1 MGQETRYWKLVKNVC
16 NNKCRFDIPMPVNW
30 DDNICLLGIW
40 YDRSRPNVIL
50 CRNTGNTFSGSVF
63 ILLFAI
69 PCPKHNHH
77 IAMLLAP
84 FSFSRLPC
92 LHNST
97 EIWQPFSILKIYIYL
112 VRIPLKLLWW
122 VLKHHQWKRER
133 IYLFESAIKL
143 INLISLCVH
152 LMKKQKFNVQTDQ
165 FFRK

>member
-1 MGQETRYWKLVKNVC
+1 MTFQ
-16 NNKCRFDIPMPVNW
+16 
-30 DDNICLLGIW
+30 CLLIEMITFVFLAYGMIAAGRML
-40 YDRSRPNVIL
+40 YYAETQVTHSAVRSL
-50 CRNTGNTFSGSVF
+50 SSYS
-63 ILLFAI
+63 L

-84 FSFSRLPC
+84 FSFSCLPC